1 MNKRKVQVVIFRV
14 TSNNEKQF
22 LLLKM
27 NEKRGF
33 FWQNITGG
41 VEKSEDFKTAAF
53 REAKEETKIKK
64 SNIISTVDLDMDFEF
79 RDQWKNDVIE
89 KVFAFHCKEKWNITL
104 DPKEH
109 CDFKWISEK
118 DLNKN
123 SVHYPSNFEALLK
136 VKESL

>member
-14 TSNNEKQF
+14 ASNNEKQF

-41 VEKSEDFKTAAF
+41 VEKSEDFKAAAL

-64 SNIISTVDLDMDFEF
+64 SNIISTVDLGMDFEF
-79 RDQWKNDVIE
+79 RDQWENDVIE
-89 KVFAFHCKEKWNITL
+89 KVFAFHCKEEWEITL

-118 DLNKN
+118 DIHKN
-123 SVHYPSNFEALLK
+123 CVHYPSNFEALLK